1 MHKSSSHLLSW
12 LIKSRQHG
20 NINWA
25 TLASHAMVWSVSG
38 NSAPSC
44 AQSARTPWTFCLQRD
59 LSTET
64 ELLWCLWH
72 LSPHCCFT
80 FLSCSTL
87 SSEKLCWSRNTL
99 SLFSGVSYWQFSSA
113 IIANATSALLHN
125 NKEAKISC
133 KFFKV
138 LGTKIRSCIW
148 HTLLSNATY
157 ITFTVHIIL
166 IKPMLHFLSYRNHKV
181 VGVTPPVLLALQRG
195 GFKPAF
201 PARWRVH

>member
-1 MHKSSSHLLSW
+1 M
-12 LIKSRQHG
+12 
-20 NINWA
+20 
-25 TLASHAMVWSVSG
+25 WSVSG

-113 IIANATSALLHN
+113 IIAHATSALLHD
-125 NKEAKISC
+125 NKESKIGR
-133 KFFKV
+133 KVFKV
-138 LGTKIRSCIW
+138 LGTKIHSWIWQTLYYIHSTHYPNRTHALLFELQESQSCW
-148 HTLLSNATY
+148 CNPSSSTLTATRR
-157 ITFTVHIIL
+157 IQTGI
-166 IKPMLHFLSYRNHKV
+166 SGKV
-181 VGVTPPVLLALQRG
+181 TGALKRTQAHG
-195 GFKPAF
+195 
-201 PARWRVH
+201 W